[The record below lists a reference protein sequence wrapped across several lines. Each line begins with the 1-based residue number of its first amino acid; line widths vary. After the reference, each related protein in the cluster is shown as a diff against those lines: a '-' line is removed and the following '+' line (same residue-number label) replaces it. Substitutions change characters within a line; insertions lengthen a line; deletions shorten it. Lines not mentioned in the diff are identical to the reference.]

1 MASLILQAQ
10 EAESMRNEV
19 ETFSAT
25 VGRLLEGPSSGD
37 QSWYLHLQEYVNS
50 RVNNYYSAQNAS
62 SAGSV
67 GSKTLS
73 SQLDGEGAGLALFDH
88 MVESLQL
95 TPEDMVRLRALEKRF
110 SSIQQNIADH
120 GSSLEFVR
128 SVSESAG
135 IVEATT
141 MGRSRSNTP
150 SNATDD
156 VSVSELRR
164 AVPLTAESE
173 DQSSRCLTTTAV
185 RNIGFPSTRLA
196 KRTFMSVRS
205 TLFFFSLLVLS
216 QAPFLALL
224 ERMGNTSHDD
234 AYSLTNTYVREAYS
248 RSFLLILTLCVGLL
262 VPGGLEVVLLL
273 APRGTWAMVQYVYS
287 KFEFAAFGGKEGR
300 RMETQYL
307 SMILDEQLLQLQM
320 AQYKSTIILATILP
334 YGVFVIAQILRG
346 HNTEAYADAEVGELY
361 AFIPVVH
368 MQINVYFACFTHLG
382 ASNAT
387 PSGLSLIEYALGFAS
402 FSGLT
407 FIECLS
413 SIIDDHVRRSNS
425 ILVSLSYVF
434 QVAFGLWLLRFF
446 WCMLSERERARAAK
460 GTTGRRSSV
469 FRSVFKNTLVYASM
483 FACLF
488 ILDLMQQYNLLPLNG
503 LTAAV
508 ILRTCLAV
516 VFFFAPFHFHLAESN
531 DYDSAFKDVLLIA
544 EELNNTSSLEE
555 GGTLSLSSQGGL
567 ADMEGTRRGSKRSH
581 GLTAS

>member
-1 MASLILQAQ
+1 M
-10 EAESMRNEV
+10 
-19 ETFSAT
+19 
-25 VGRLLEGPSSGD
+25 EGLSSGD
-37 QSWYLHLQEYVNS
+37 QSWYLQLQQYVNS

-67 GSKTLS
+67 GSKTHS
-73 SQLDGEGAGLALFDH
+73 SQLDGEGAGLVLFDH
-88 MVESLQL
+88 IVESLQL

-120 GSSLEFVR
+120 GSSLEFAR

-141 MGRSRSNTP
+141 LGRSRSNTP
-150 SNATDD
+150 SNTTDG
-156 VSVSELRR
+156 VSVFELRR
-164 AVPLTAESE
+164 AVPLAAESE
-173 DQSSRCLTTTAV
+173 DQSSRSLTTTAV

-248 RSFLLILTLCVGLL
+248 RSFLLILILCVGLL

-273 APRGTWAMVQYVYS
+273 APRGTWAMAQYVYS
-287 KFEFAAFGGKEGR
+287 KFEFAAFGGKVGR

-346 HNTEAYADAEVGELY
+346 HNTEAYADPEVGELY

-387 PSGLSLIEYALGFAS
+387 PSGLSLTEYALGFAS

-425 ILVSLSYVF
+425 ILVALSYVF

-446 WCMLSERERARAAK
+446 WCMLSERERARASK

-555 GGTLSLSSQGGL
+555 GDTLSLSSQGGL
-567 ADMEGTRRGSKRSH
+567 ADMEGTRRGSKSSH
-581 GLTAS
+581 GQTAS